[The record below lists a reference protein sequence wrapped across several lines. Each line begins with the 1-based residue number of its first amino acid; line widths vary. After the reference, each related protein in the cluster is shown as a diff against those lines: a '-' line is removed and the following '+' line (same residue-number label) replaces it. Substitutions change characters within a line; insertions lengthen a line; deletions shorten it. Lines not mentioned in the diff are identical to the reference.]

1 VVLKLM
7 SKDYRTAVPGAADG
21 SHDTTSASCVVTM
34 QQSIKVSY
42 AVGDV
47 LTLWSGSEGRVPVQL
62 HELQQVTAL
71 FTLGFAWVLT
81 ECLFVHVLSRLSI
94 Y

>member
-1 VVLKLM
+1 M
-7 SKDYRTAVPGAADG
+7 SKDYRTAVPGPAEG
-21 SHDTTSASCVVTM
+21 SDDTTSTACVVTM

-71 FTLGFAWVLT
+71 LHFMHRYVNVSLCVGV
-81 ECLFVHVLSRLSI
+81 R
-94 Y
+94 YR

>member
-7 SKDYRTAVPGAADG
+7 SKDYRTAVPGTAEG
-21 SHDTTSASCVVTM
+21 SEANTSAACAVTM

-47 LTLWSGSEGRVPVQL
+47 LTLWSGAEGRVPVQL
-62 HELQQVTAL
+62 HELQQVTTL
-71 FTLGFAWVLT
+71 FTSGFMHL
-81 ECLFVHVLSRLSI
+81 RGI
-94 Y
+94 I